1 MLLDGTE
8 RLYLERQVT
17 LGRAILVALSL
28 VALLET
34 GAPVREGP
42 VVFLSIY
49 LLAAVGTALTERFS
63 SQVRYRIPLW
73 VDFLAL
79 AAFLYL
85 TPSVSA
91 FWFLF
96 LFSVF
101 ALASRG
107 NTRVMLLFVFAATAG
122 IIFRVALADPFRW
135 QGIWHWLA

>member
-8 RLYLERQVT
+8 HFYLERHVT

-28 VALLET
+28 LALLET
-34 GAPVREGP
+34 GAPVRDAP
-42 VVFLSIY
+42 VVFLSVY
-49 LLAAVGTALTERFS
+49 LIAAGAAALAERFS
-63 SQVRYRIPLW
+63 VGARFHIPLR

-101 ALASRG
+101 ALANR
-107 NTRVMLLFVFAATAG
+107 
-122 IIFRVALADPFRW
+122 
-135 QGIWHWLA
+135 